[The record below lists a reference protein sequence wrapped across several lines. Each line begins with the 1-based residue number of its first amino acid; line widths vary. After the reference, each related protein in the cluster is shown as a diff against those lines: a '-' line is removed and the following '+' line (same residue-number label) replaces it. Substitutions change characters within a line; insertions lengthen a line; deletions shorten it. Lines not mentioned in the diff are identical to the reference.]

1 MASITLEGL
10 VLKVGEVEQRTES
23 FKTRSLILKT
33 EPNSQYPQELNIE
46 FNQAKSDLLNDI
58 KEGSEVKVSINLNG
72 RPWVNKEGNTVWF
85 NSLNGW
91 KIEVLSTPESQD
103 EPESDPGF

>member
-1 MASITLEGL
+1 MASITLDGL

-46 FNQAKSDLLNDI
+46 FNQAKTDLLNDI
-58 KEGSEVKVSINLNG
+58 KEGSEVKVHVNLNG
-72 RPWVNKEGNTVWF
+72 RKWTNKEGKDLWF
-85 NSLNGW
+85 NSINGW
-91 KIEVLSTPESQD
+91 KVEVLSAPESQD